1 MTIEEYLKLGR
12 TLRQEVESKS
22 RRVDTLMERV
32 LNPGT
37 HFDEISTGRRS
48 DNGHETRLIAYMDAS
63 KEYKT
68 IYNEYQ
74 QHQEQLENALYNVLY
89 WQALVIERVYYTNAL
104 MECPNELYGVGDILK
119 TDDRHKIKAKL
130 TEAKTALAEKLRAQ
144 GVEIERGKNE
154 QTNN

>member
-12 TLRQEVESKS
+12 TLRQEVASKS
-22 RRVDTLMERV
+22 RRVDALMERV

-37 HFDEISTGRRS
+37 PLNGNPTGRRN

-63 KEYKT
+63 NEYKAT
-68 IYNEYQ
+68 YNEYK

-119 TDDRHKIKAKL
+119 TNDRHKIQAKL
-130 TEAKTALAEKLRAQ
+130 TEAKEALAVLLRAQ
-144 GVEIERGKNE
+144 GVEIE
-154 QTNN
+154 